1 MKRNYESYLE
11 KALDA
16 YAVGFS
22 SKAAQKDAVD
32 FLSSCYRFVRDEHND
47 EVRNSIWDAI
57 SHIEDEEAR
66 WEASRPLWAEVKE
79 IPFDLYQVRE
89 AKHADIFGERW
100 EKVAKLVELRA
111 AFKAAPVVPKAR
123 SEAAILIEEERAA
136 SKAIKDDGFRID
148 GYVTTQFW
156 HCVSHLGNAF
166 YRCNWYTQ
174 EGLVSYQAVQD
185 YVGSRLKV
193 WEAAG
198 KPNMKDWSYDAIRE
212 FYQGA

>member
-1 MKRNYESYLE
+1 MKRDYESYLE
-11 KALDA
+11 SALDA

-22 SKAAQKDAVD
+22 SKAAQKDAM
-32 FLSSCYRFVRDEHND
+32 SCLGRAYSYIRSEYVQTQNAVRYAKVEAMVEGDERDE
-47 EVRNSIWDAI
+47 A
-57 SHIEDEEAR
+57 AR
-66 WEASRPLWAEVKE
+66 QHHEWYWSFPMELH
-79 IPFDLYQVRE
+79 QVRE
-89 AKHADIFGERW
+89 AKHSDLFGEAW
-100 EKVAKLVELRA
+100 EKIAKLVELRA

-123 SEAAILIEEERAA
+123 SEAAILIEEERAT

-174 EGLVSYQAVQD
+174 EGLVSYQSVQA
-185 YVGSRLKV
+185 YVGSRMKV